1 MSKCWSF
8 SLLCCAALLSSC
20 GLSEKEKLEVASVA
34 CSVMAETSNMDRAL
48 RVKEI
53 NAARKQIG
61 EPSFLDGDNIIKQ
74 AIKFDMCEGLVLNDP
89 ATTQRLS
96 AFTYDSG
103 LSSKQISRILRQ
115 EAEADIRRLEWA
127 KEKKRR
133 EAAKREEAKPTAG

>member
-1 MSKCWSF
+1 
-8 SLLCCAALLSSC
+8 
-20 GLSEKEKLEVASVA
+20 
-34 CSVMAETSNMDRAL
+34 
-48 RVKEI
+48 
-53 NAARKQIG
+53 
-61 EPSFLDGDNIIKQ
+61 
-74 AIKFDMCEGLVLNDP
+74 MCEGLVLNDP